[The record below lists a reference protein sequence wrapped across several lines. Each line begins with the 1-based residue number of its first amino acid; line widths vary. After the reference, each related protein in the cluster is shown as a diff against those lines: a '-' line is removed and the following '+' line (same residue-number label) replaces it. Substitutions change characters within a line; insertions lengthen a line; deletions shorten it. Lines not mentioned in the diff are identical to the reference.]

1 MDDLLN
7 KNYFTDILICCQENS
22 NFTKYLNNTKND
34 VGKLFYG
41 YKYFPIPYTK
51 KIKFIHKRNVLISLG
66 GGQYDDLYLKIFK
79 ILRIYNEY
87 FDKIIIC
94 FSGVYNNKTIRYLN
108 RFSFTKIIENKK
120 NIIQYM
126 NKSNLLI
133 VSGGYHKIEANYL
146 QKPII
151 AIATQKHQDNLL
163 KKFKLKTNLKY
174 ISYKNDKFENILNN
188 YLNKFFIKSKV
199 YI

>member
-1 MDDLLN
+1 
-7 KNYFTDILICCQENS
+7 
-22 NFTKYLNNTKND
+22 
-34 VGKLFYG
+34 
-41 YKYFPIPYTK
+41 
-51 KIKFIHKRNVLISLG
+51 
-66 GGQYDDLYLKIFK
+66 
-79 ILRIYNEY
+79 
-87 FDKIIIC
+87 
-94 FSGVYNNKTIRYLN
+94 
-108 RFSFTKIIENKK
+108 
-120 NIIQYM
+120 M

-188 YLNKFFIKSKV
+188 YLNKFFIKNLKSTFKQKK
-199 YI
+199 IINDKCDIINLIDQL